1 MEVWVSDELAGTSHP
16 SEHYGQKKF
25 CNTEPRKE
33 IEIERDGKKYP
44 NVCSKKIHT
53 RWRISKLQQMAV
65 ERYLLVDL
73 AQQGFNPRLV
83 IKKPI
88 KNFFE
93 LIMIILGTCYEQKK
107 ILKILF

>member
-1 MEVWVSDELAGTSHP
+1 MAYL
-16 SEHYGQKKF
+16 
-25 CNTEPRKE
+25 
-33 IEIERDGKKYP
+33 
-44 NVCSKKIHT
+44 KIA
-53 RWRISKLQQMAV
+53 IKCQMAV

-93 LIMIILGTCYEQKK
+93 LIMIILGTCYEQHKNF
-107 ILKILF
+107 LRN